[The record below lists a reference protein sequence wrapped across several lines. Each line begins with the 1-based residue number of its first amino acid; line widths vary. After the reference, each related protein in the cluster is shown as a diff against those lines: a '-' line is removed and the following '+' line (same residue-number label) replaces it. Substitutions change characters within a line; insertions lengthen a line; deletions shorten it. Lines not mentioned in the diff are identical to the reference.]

1 MRQEKSCGTI
11 IINDNKVLVIR
22 QKQGFWGFPKGHMEL
37 GENEIQTAIRETKE
51 ETNLDVVIEDETRF
65 CLSYI
70 IEDKQINKYV
80 VYFIAKAI
88 NNDVKLQIEEIDDI
102 AWVDIEKVED
112 ILTFDNLQELWKV
125 VLNKVK
131 SKNMM

>member
-11 IINDNKVLVIR
+11 VINDNKVLVIR
-22 QKQGFWGFPKGHMEL
+22 QKQGFWGFPKGHIEE
-37 GENEIQTAIRETKE
+37 GESEIQTAIRETKE

-65 CLSYI
+65 CLNYI
-70 IEDKQINKYV
+70 IADKQINKYV

>member
-11 IINDNKVLVIR
+11 VINDNKVLVIR
-22 QKQGFWGFPKGHMEL
+22 QKQGFWGFPKGHIEE
-37 GENEIQTAIRETKE
+37 GESEIQTAIRETKE

-65 CLSYI
+65 CLNYI

>member
-11 IINDNKVLVIR
+11 VINDNKVLVIR
-22 QKQGFWGFPKGHMEL
+22 QKQGFWGFPKGHIEE
-37 GENEIQTAIRETKE
+37 GESEIQTAIRETKE
-51 ETNLDVVIEDETRF
+51 ETNLDVIIEDETRF
-65 CLSYI
+65 CLNYI

>member
-11 IINDNKVLVIR
+11 VINDSKVLVIR
-22 QKQGFWGFPKGHMEL
+22 QKQGFWGFPKGHIEE
-37 GENEIQTAIRETKE
+37 GESEIQTAIRETKE

-65 CLSYI
+65 CLNYI

>member
-11 IINDNKVLVIR
+11 VINDSKVLVIR
-22 QKQGFWGFPKGHMEL
+22 QTQGFWGFPKGHIEE
-37 GENEIQTAIRETKE
+37 GESEIQTAIRETKE

-65 CLSYI
+65 CLNYI

>member
-11 IINDNKVLVIR
+11 VINDNKVLVIR

>member
-11 IINDNKVLVIR
+11 VINDNKVLVIR
-22 QKQGFWGFPKGHMEL
+22 QKQGFWGFPKGHIEE
-37 GENEIQTAIRETKE
+37 GESEIQTSIRETKE

-65 CLSYI
+65 CLNYI

>member
-11 IINDNKVLVIR
+11 VINDNKVLVIR

-51 ETNLDVVIEDETRF
+51 ETNLDVIIEDETRF
-65 CLSYI
+65 CLNYI

>member
-11 IINDNKVLVIR
+11 VINDNKVLVIR
-22 QKQGFWGFPKGHMEL
+22 QKQGFWGFPKGHIEE
-37 GENEIQTAIRETKE
+37 GESEIQTAIRETKE

-65 CLSYI
+65 CLNYI

-112 ILTFDNLQELWKV
+112 ILTFDNLQKLWKV

>member
-11 IINDNKVLVIR
+11 VINDNKVLVIR
-22 QKQGFWGFPKGHMEL
+22 QKQGFWGFPKGHIEE
-37 GENEIQTAIRETKE
+37 GESEIQTAIRETKE

-65 CLSYI
+65 CLNYI

-102 AWVDIEKVED
+102 AWVDIEKIED
-112 ILTFDNLQELWKV
+112 ILTFDNLKELWKV

>member
-11 IINDNKVLVIR
+11 VINDSKVLVIR
-22 QKQGFWGFPKGHMEL
+22 QKQGFWGFPKGHIEE
-37 GENEIQTAIRETKE
+37 GESEIQTAIRETKE
-51 ETNLDVVIEDETRF
+51 ETNLDVIIEDETRF
-65 CLSYI
+65 CLNYI